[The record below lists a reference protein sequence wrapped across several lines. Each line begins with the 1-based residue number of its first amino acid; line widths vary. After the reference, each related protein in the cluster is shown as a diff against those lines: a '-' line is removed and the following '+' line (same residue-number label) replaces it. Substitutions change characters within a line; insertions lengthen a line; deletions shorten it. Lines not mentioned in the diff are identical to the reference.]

1 MNKMNIN
8 EMKEKMEL
16 LNKWRDFVNCTDS
29 PKDDIMVII
38 WNGEYPIEI
47 KDKMIW
53 TSNSKRITKKSILY
67 GHYIG
72 DNHEKPLLKI
82 YGIDDNNT
90 KFFAET
96 KGNPNRPYRHV
107 FQYSSYDKTPEM
119 EVVFD
124 GRIPIYMSDLKNSSL
139 VYSKYDDVGIYNNQ
153 KFQYIFPYILDGI
166 KILKSA

>member
-1 MNKMNIN
+1 MNIN

-16 LNKWRDFVNCTDS
+16 LNKWRDFINCTDS
-29 PKDDIMVII
+29 PKDDIMGII

-53 TSNSKRITKKSILY
+53 TSNSKRITKNSILY

-72 DNHEKPLLKI
+72 NNHEKPLLKI

-107 FQYSSYDKTPEM
+107 FQYKYDGTPEM
-119 EVVFD
+119 EVAFVE
-124 GRIPIYMSDLKNSSL
+124 GVPVYMCDINNLSCI
-139 VYSKYDDVGIYNNQ
+139 YSKDNVGIYTD
-153 KFQYIFPYILDGI
+153 KAFEYIFKYIQDGI
-166 KILKSA
+166 EILKSA